1 MDACL
6 CSKRA
11 RNKFGA
17 SVAQQRQDEVL
28 FGQSVGCYVR
38 HLSRC
43 HPLAAVGAIEQGIL
57 ANNTLLHRI
66 IQKLNGL
73 M

>member
-1 MDACL
+1 MDAFL
-6 CSKRA
+6 CFKRPG
-11 RNKFGA
+11 NKFGA
-17 SVAQQRQDEVL
+17 SVAQQRQDQVL
-28 FGQSVGCYVR
+28 FGQSVRCYVR

-43 HPLAAVGAIEQGIL
+43 HPLAAVGAAAQGII
-57 ANNTLLHRI
+57 ANNTLLHCI